1 MNKKIYE
8 SPDGGKTVYA
18 RDIGHLPGSVNV
30 KLAERKLKLEELRFK
45 LDEQWYRDQYPELNE
60 LWQQY
65 RTLLALLK
73 DGPRDDYM

>member
-1 MNKKIYE
+1 MSKKIYE

-18 RDIGHLPGSVNV
+18 RDFGHLPGSINDKMIV
-30 KLAERKLKLEELRFK
+30 RKEE
-45 LDEQWYRDQYPELNE
+45 LDEQWYRDQYPELKE

-73 DGPRDDYM
+73 DGPRDDYL